1 MTHPEHDNSS
11 YTLDDFD
18 LSLIIGRHINGDD
31 KDTHLLPFG
40 EWTYGDMVDVL
51 IDGLLWT
58 LNQMPTPEDQ
68 AWFSDDILRRI
79 RLGSEY
85 ILDPDKEN

>member
-1 MTHPEHDNSS
+1 MTNPTPENGFAF
-11 YTLDDFD
+11 DDFD
-18 LSLIIGRHINGDD
+18 LSLIIGRHENEAGD

-40 EWTYGDMVDVL
+40 DWTYGDMVDVL

-68 AWFSDDILRRI
+68 AWFTDDILRRL
-79 RLGSEY
+79 RLGSEQ
-85 ILDPDKEN
+85 ILDPGNDE